1 MNSEMIPPDYGQW
14 LESLK
19 VQITASRSRAALAV
33 NSELI
38 QLYHRIGTE
47 ILQRQTTHGWGTKII
62 QRIADDLKAAFPDM
76 KGFSTRNLKY
86 MRYFAEHCPLD
97 PMVQQP
103 AAQFGQQ
110 PAAQLPWFHI
120 VTILTK
126 AEPADREW
134 YALQAVTQGWSRL
147 TLEQNLKSRLHERQG
162 NAVSNFSLRLPAPD
176 SALAIETLKD
186 PYLFDFL
193 GLADDAHE
201 REIEN
206 ALIRLPEYSLDS
218 VAIHSANGAICDSP
232 GQRPGYRSHPFFQ
245 ALKGRRKRYAA
256 PSGRY
261 VFLSTA
267 PKAMPWAITV
277 CPFGAGEVFAGEME
291 EGGDA

>member
-1 MNSEMIPPDYGQW
+1 MNSEIIPPDYGQW

-76 KGFSTRNLKY
+76 KGFSTRNLHY
-86 MRYFAEHCPLD
+86 MRFFAEQCPVD
-97 PMVQQP
+97 PIVQQA

-147 TLEQNLKSRLHERQG
+147 ALEQNLKTNLHLRQG
-162 NAVSNFSLRLPAPD
+162 NAVSNFSLRLPTPD
-176 SALAIETLKD
+176 SALANFTIDTL
-186 PYLFDFL
+186 
-193 GLADDAHE
+193 AE
-201 REIEN
+201 
-206 ALIRLPEYSLDS
+206 
-218 VAIHSANGAICDSP
+218 
-232 GQRPGYRSHPFFQ
+232 
-245 ALKGRRKRYAA
+245 
-256 PSGRY
+256 
-261 VFLSTA
+261 LSTA
-267 PKAMPWAITV
+267 LGIKLHVRMLPENERMIFVRGLTVTTKEKEKAKALQAKPPAKKT
-277 CPFGAGEVFAGEME
+277 AKKKA
-291 EGGDA
+291 AKKTKSSTKK